1 MKAQMF
7 QPRIQP
13 LRNKTYQLI
22 HASELFCYGLGGN
35 NVGERMNEFKNKV
48 QLEVRF
54 PVKSSNP
61 DLERPRPQLKLLH
74 TF

>member
-13 LRNKTYQLI
+13 LRNKTCQLI
-22 HASELFCYGLGGN
+22 HASELCFYGLGGN
-35 NVGERMNEFKNKV
+35 NVGERMNELKNKV
-48 QLEVRF
+48 QLQVRF
-54 PVKSSNP
+54 PMNSSNP
-61 DLERPRPQLKLLH
+61 YLERPWPQLKLLH